1 MKKIALFSIAVLM
14 CMIGIMVVYAKP
26 EGSETLYENLTTK
39 NFLKKMKD
47 INYQEIKGLC
57 VYDFCDYMVGESLE
71 EGLDN
76 FTKSYLK
83 TIEDE
88 EVRASLRIMGFRI
101 TEVITQN

>member
-1 MKKIALFSIAVLM
+1 
-14 CMIGIMVVYAKP
+14 
-26 EGSETLYENLTTK
+26 
-39 NFLKKMKD
+39 
-47 INYQEIKGLC
+47 
-57 VYDFCDYMVGESLE
+57 MVGESLE

-88 EVRASLRIMGFRI
+88 EVRASLRIKGFRI